1 MELVYCNNITKDTA
15 DIFVYGEIG
24 TAINAMSFVSELNYL
39 TDYLQIPQINVRINS
54 PGGSVLDAMGIFAA
68 ILNSKANVDTYND
81 GIAASAG
88 GFIAMAGKK
97 RYMISHGQLMMHN
110 VSGGDE
116 NDSKAENARQALTDS
131 IATILSNNS
140 GMEKDEIKALMNRET
155 WMGAEEALQNKFID
169 GIYKNTPKRMMRNE
183 VMASLIALPTKAT
196 PPALAAI
203 PSL

>member
-110 VSGGDE
+110 VSGGPED
-116 NDSKAENARQALTDS
+116 DSKAENARQALTDS

-140 GMEKDEIKALMNRET
+140 GMEKGEIKALMNRET

-169 GIYKNTPKRMMRNE
+169 GIYTNTPKRR
-183 VMASLIALPTKAT
+183 
-196 PPALAAI
+196 
-203 PSL
+203 